1 MANFNIDYLV
11 IAGGGG
17 GGPGYQ
23 AGGGGAG
30 GMRTSFGT
38 GNVNGGLTAV
48 ENSLTLATATSY
60 TVQVGAAG
68 SAGVGT
74 FPSANRGGTGGDSEI
89 NGTGITTIT
98 SQGGGGGASYNNYN
112 QGGLNLQG
120 SPGGSGGGSAPHGN
134 QTTAT
139 GGVRV
144 TNPIQGFDGGDSLS
158 YATPYYG
165 AGGGGA
171 GGLGGV
177 SNGANTGLG
186 GLGLQNDITVTT
198 AGTGP
203 YYAGGGGGGAYY
215 STGGAPGVGGSGV
228 GGNGGTRS
236 PSINAPGAGTTNT
249 GSGGGGGA
257 DNGQVGG
264 AGGSGIV
271 ILRYATADVAGYT
284 TTGSTPTEDTTTIT
298 GQTIL
303 SFTTVGTGTITFT
316 ALPPPTPTPFDGTRA
331 TTPVTG
337 FNKTGTGEGLKL
349 PSGDNSNQPAGAL
362 AEQGMIRNDTEE
374 TVDSSDSAIAH
385 YNGTDWQY
393 FAATESPD
401 PPPPPTPQMY
411 LDAGNTNSYPPPQ
424 TGATWFDLTSNGNN
438 GTLSTPSWN
447 SNYFH
452 FNGTSDIVTTS
463 GFYGFSVQTWAVW
476 VNPDV
481 LERGEFMQTYPSGTI
496 PQGAMYIEMS
506 NTSGNV
512 EAGVRNSSSSTIS
525 VTSTA
530 TLTAGTWTHVA
541 VTSDGSNIKLY
552 IGNAAP
558 VSAAATVSSLST
570 NTQSLVLGYE
580 PRNTRLWFDGKM
592 SKVRV
597 YDTALTQSEINVL
610 VAEGSGA

>member
-11 IAGGGG
+11 VAGGGAG
-17 GGPGYQ
+17 GTGGTNVTG
-23 AGGGGAG
+23 GGGGAG
-30 GMRTSFGT
+30 GFLNSSLSSILTTSSLDITVGDGAPALPGT
-38 GNVNGGLTAV
+38 SDLGGSRGS
-48 ENSLTLATATSY
+48 NSIIS
-60 TVQVGAAG
+60 G
-68 SAGVGT
+68 S
-74 FPSANRGGTGGDSEI
+74 N
-89 NGTGITTIT
+89 ITTIT
-98 SQGGGGGASYNNYN
+98 AIGGGGGGGNNSDSPQASGGSGGGGKESNGTPGSGEPGQGSSGATGSEAGNLGGGGGGASQTG
-112 QGGLNLQG
+112 QGGNGGNG
-120 SPGGSGGGSAPHGN
+120 SSSNITGTAVFYAGGGSANNNNN
-134 QTTAT
+134 QAGV
-139 GGVRV
+139 GG
-144 TNPIQGFDGGDSLS
+144 Q
-158 YATPYYG
+158 
-165 AGGGGA
+165 GGGGNAPASGA
-171 GGLGGV
+171 GQDGA
-177 SNGANTGLG
+177 ANTGG
-186 GLGLQNDITVTT
+186 
-198 AGTGP
+198 
-203 YYAGGGGGGAYY
+203 
-215 STGGAPGVGGSGV
+215 GGSGAFASSS
-228 GGNGGTRS
+228 G
-236 PSINAPGAGTTNT
+236 PS
-249 GSGGGGGA
+249 
-257 DNGQVGG
+257 G

-284 TTGSTPTEDTTTIT
+284 TTGSTPTEDTTTIS

-316 ALPPPTPTPFDGTRA
+316 PPPPPITPFDGTKA

-337 FNKTGTGEGLKL
+337 FNKTSTSEGLKL
-349 PSGDNSNQPAGAL
+349 PSGDNSNQPVGAL

-374 TVDSSDSAIAH
+374 TVDSSASAITH

-393 FAATESPD
+393 FAATESTD
-401 PPPPPTPQMY
+401 SGFPTNLKMY
-411 LDAGNTNSYPPPQ
+411 LDASNTDSYPPPQ

>member
-11 IAGGGG
+11 VAGGGAG
-17 GGPGYQ
+17 GAGGTNVTG
-23 AGGGGAG
+23 GGGGAG
-30 GMRTSFGT
+30 GFLNSSLSSILTTSSLDITVGDGAPALPGT
-38 GNVNGGLTAV
+38 SDLGGSRGS
-48 ENSLTLATATSY
+48 NSIIS
-60 TVQVGAAG
+60 G
-68 SAGVGT
+68 S
-74 FPSANRGGTGGDSEI
+74 N
-89 NGTGITTIT
+89 ITTIT
-98 SQGGGGGASYNNYN
+98 AIGGGGGGGNNSDSPQASGGSGGGGKESNGTPGSGEPGQGSSGATGSETGNLGGGGGGASQTG
-112 QGGLNLQG
+112 QGGNGGNG
-120 SPGGSGGGSAPHGN
+120 SSSNITGTAVFYAGGGSANNNNN
-134 QTTAT
+134 QAGI
-139 GGVRV
+139 GG
-144 TNPIQGFDGGDSLS
+144 Q
-158 YATPYYG
+158 
-165 AGGGGA
+165 GGGGNAPTSGA
-171 GGLGGV
+171 GQDGA
-177 SNGANTGLG
+177 ANTGG
-186 GLGLQNDITVTT
+186 
-198 AGTGP
+198 
-203 YYAGGGGGGAYY
+203 
-215 STGGAPGVGGSGV
+215 GGSGAF
-228 GGNGGTRS
+228 GNSSG
-236 PSINAPGAGTTNT
+236 PS
-249 GSGGGGGA
+249 
-257 DNGQVGG
+257 G

-271 ILRYATADVAGYT
+271 ILRYATADANYT
-284 TTGSTPTEDTTTIT
+284 TTGLTPTQTTNGTD
-298 GQTIL
+298 TIL

-316 ALPPPTPTPFDGTRA
+316 PPPPPTPFDGTRA

-337 FNKTGTGEGLKL
+337 FNKTGTSEGLKL
-349 PSGDNSNQPAGAL
+349 PSGDNSNQPVGAL

-374 TVDSSDSAIAH
+374 TVDSSASAIAH
-385 YNGTDWQY
+385 YNGTAWQY

-401 PPPPPTPQMY
+401 VVYPTSLKMY
-411 LDAGNTNSYPPPQ
+411 LDASNTTSYPG
-424 TGATWFDLTSNGNN
+424 TGSTWFDLTSNGNN

-512 EAGVRNSSSSTIS
+512 EAGVRNSSGSTIS

-530 TLTAGTWTHVA
+530 TLTAGAWTHVA
-541 VTSDGSNIKLY
+541 VTSDGSNIKIY

>member
-11 IAGGGG
+11 VAGGGAG
-17 GGPGYQ
+17 GAGGTNVTG
-23 AGGGGAG
+23 GGGGAG
-30 GMRTSFGT
+30 GFLNSSLSSILTTSSLDITVGDGAPALPGT
-38 GNVNGGLTAV
+38 SDLGGSRGS
-48 ENSLTLATATSY
+48 NSIIS
-60 TVQVGAAG
+60 G
-68 SAGVGT
+68 S
-74 FPSANRGGTGGDSEI
+74 N
-89 NGTGITTIT
+89 ITTIT
-98 SQGGGGGASYNNYN
+98 AIGGGGGGGNNSDSPQASGGSGGGGKESNGTPGSGEPGQGSSGATGSETGNLGGGGGGASQTG
-112 QGGLNLQG
+112 QGGNGGNG
-120 SPGGSGGGSAPHGN
+120 SSSNITGVSVFYAGGGSANNNNN
-134 QTTAT
+134 QAGI
-139 GGVRV
+139 GG
-144 TNPIQGFDGGDSLS
+144 Q
-158 YATPYYG
+158 
-165 AGGGGA
+165 GGGGNAPTSGA
-171 GGLGGV
+171 GQDGA
-177 SNGANTGLG
+177 ANTGG
-186 GLGLQNDITVTT
+186 
-198 AGTGP
+198 
-203 YYAGGGGGGAYY
+203 
-215 STGGAPGVGGSGV
+215 GGSGAFSSSS
-228 GGNGGTRS
+228 G
-236 PSINAPGAGTTNT
+236 PS
-249 GSGGGGGA
+249 
-257 DNGQVGG
+257 G

-271 ILRYATADVAGYT
+271 ILRYATADVGGYT
-284 TTGSTPTEDTTTIT
+284 ITGPVPTEDTTTVS

-316 ALPPPTPTPFDGTRA
+316 ALTPTLTPFDGTRA

-337 FNKTGTGEGLKL
+337 FNKTGTSEGLKL

-374 TVDSSDSAIAH
+374 TVDSSASAIAH
-385 YNGTDWQY
+385 YNGTAWQY

-401 PPPPPTPQMY
+401 VVYPTSLKMY
-411 LDAGNTNSYPPPQ
+411 LDASNTTSYPG
-424 TGATWFDLTSNGNN
+424 TGSTWFDLTSNGNN

-512 EAGVRNSSSSTIS
+512 EAGVRNSSGSTIS

-530 TLTAGTWTHVA
+530 TLTAGAWTHVA
-541 VTSDGSNIKLY
+541 VTSDGSNIKIY